1 MCDETDAEGFAF
13 ADFGEHEGAPRSGFA
28 PSYRHKIMKIAFREI
43 EGTSGGYWLL
53 LVVLGAL
60 TAAGL
65 AGAWTMEHHGH
76 IVTGMTNQI
85 VWGMPHV
92 FAVFLI
98 VAASGVLNVASIA
111 SVFGEGFYKPL
122 APLSGL
128 LAIAMLVGGL
138 MVLMLDLGRAD
149 RLVVAMTHY
158 NFKSIFAL
166 NVFLYTGFLAIVAV
180 YLWTMM
186 ERRLNRYSTGA
197 GYAAFVWRLIL
208 TTGTGSIFGF
218 LVARQAYDSAMLA
231 PTFIAMSFSYG
242 LAVYL
247 IVLVAAYAWSDR
259 ALGTTV
265 LARLKN
271 LLIVFISAA
280 LYFVAVFH
288 LTNLYFA
295 RQSGFERFILLD
307 GGIYPLLFWGVQV
320 LAGSLVPIA
329 LLAHPR
335 LGATRGGVTIAA
347 ALVVL
352 GGLAQMYVTIVGGQ
366 AYPLELFPGMA
377 ETSSFFDGR
386 IHPYT
391 PSLPELA
398 LGLGGVAAAGV
409 MVVLA
414 VKFLRFL
421 PERLDV
427 AESA

>member
-1 MCDETDAEGFAF
+1 
-13 ADFGEHEGAPRSGFA
+13 
-28 PSYRHKIMKIAFREI
+28 MKIAFREI
-43 EGTSGGYWLL
+43 EGTRGGYWLL
-53 LVVLGAL
+53 LAALGAL
-60 TAAGL
+60 TGAGL
-65 AGAWTMEHHGH
+65 AGAWTMEHYGH

-111 SVFGEGFYKPL
+111 SVFNKGFYKPL

-166 NVFLYTGFLAIVAV
+166 NVFLYTGFLAIAAV

-186 ERRLNRYSTGA
+186 ERRMARYSTGA
-197 GYAAFVWRLIL
+197 GYAAFVWRLVL

-231 PTFIAMSFSYG
+231 PMFIALSFSYG

-259 ALGTTV
+259 PLGGAV
-265 LARLKN
+265 LARLRN
-271 LLIVFISAA
+271 LLIVFIAAA
-280 LYFVAVFH
+280 LYFAAVFH

-295 RQSGFERFILLD
+295 KQVGFARFVLLD
-307 GGIYPLLFWGVQV
+307 GGIYPALFWGGQV
-320 LAGSLVPIA
+320 LAGGLVPIA

-335 LGATRGGVTIAA
+335 LGATRGVVTAAA

-352 GGLAQMYVTIVGGQ
+352 GGLAQMYVTIIGGQ

-377 ETSSFFDGR
+377 ETSTFFDGR
-386 IHPYT
+386 IHPYA
-391 PSLPELA
+391 PSLPEVA
-398 LGLGGVAAAGV
+398 LGLGGVAAAGI

-414 VKFLRFL
+414 VKLLRVL
-421 PERLDV
+421 PERLDL
-427 AESA
+427 AEAP